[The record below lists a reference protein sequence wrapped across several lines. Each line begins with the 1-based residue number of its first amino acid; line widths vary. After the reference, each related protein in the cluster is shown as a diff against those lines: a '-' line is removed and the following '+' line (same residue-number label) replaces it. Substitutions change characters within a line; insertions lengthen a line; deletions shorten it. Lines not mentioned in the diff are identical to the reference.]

1 LSKTGCC
8 RGKTALP
15 WAAAV
20 NWPWHATSG
29 LASDNAKIWT
39 ARSEPWPGAR
49 FGGTQRLMQL
59 VGRGK
64 AMEMMMTGNMI
75 SANEALFLGL
85 VNHVVPAEDLLPQ
98 TVTF

>member
-1 LSKTGCC
+1 
-8 RGKTALP
+8 
-15 WAAAV
+15 
-20 NWPWHATSG
+20 
-29 LASDNAKIWT
+29 
-39 ARSEPWPGAR
+39 
-49 FGGTQRLMQL
+49 MQL

-98 TVTF
+98 TVTIFKNNYGQGPLAIAKVVELINVASYNAASGLAEK